1 MSKRIISIILAL
13 TMALSVLGIGAVSV
27 SAATDTATVT
37 VGGEKHTVQVGE
49 YIKYTLSMTY
59 VGQKLTTGQIELP
72 VDFGGLNSYTQ
83 SEADAFISEIA
94 PVSTTSSVCLR
105 SDTKNSFGLKG
116 YVMNFANPNGY
127 SFATQKAVFSLIF
140 SVEKAGSYNL
150 AAKIRYVEDK
160 AGNTIV
166 DKNYKNRVGIKFSY
180 TEKLE
185 FVNLD
190 TPAISVA
197 TAAGGM
203 KISWKPVPRASLYR
217 VFYNGRNG
225 WTRMVDTTET
235 SYLDTVVNGGT
246 RYTYTVRCL
255 SADKSR
261 YTSDYDRSGKSAVY
275 YPAPKLSLSAG
286 DDSINIKWN
295 AVSGASK
302 YRLYRLENSGWTR
315 VIDTAS
321 TSYSDTSISS
331 GNTYTYTIRTLN
343 SNGSLLSSYY
353 ADGFKLTYLSTPAIS
368 LSNVADGVKISW
380 NNIKGAEKYRIYYKG
395 GTGWKKLVDT
405 TETSFVDKI
414 VSSNH
419 SYTYTVRCI
428 NKDATAFTSYYH
440 PGKSILYVAAPKL
453 TLSPAADG
461 VNIKWS
467 SVAGAAK
474 YRVYVK
480 GAGGWSKLTDTA
492 STSYTDNSVVS
503 GKTYTYT
510 IRAMNSN
517 DQHLSYFYTDG
528 FKIDYI
534 SAPTF
539 SLSNVADGVKISWN
553 KPAGAER
560 FRVYYYGS
568 KGWTKLVET
577 TETSFIDTVVSS
589 NHNYIYTVRC
599 INKDGTAFT
608 SNYREGKN
616 ILYVAAPTM
625 TLASASNGVSVNWNA
640 VAGATKYRVYRKS
653 ANGWTKITDTAST
666 SYVDTNVTKGASY
679 VYTIRCMNSSG
690 QHVSSFYTDG
700 FKITYNP
707 Q

>member
-13 TMALSVLGIGAVSV
+13 TLALSVLGFGAVSV

-49 YIKYTLSMTY
+49 FFKYTLSMTY

-127 SFATQKAVFSLIF
+127 SFTTSKAVFSLIF
-140 SVEKAGSYNL
+140 SVEKAGSYDL
-150 AAKIRYVEDK
+150 AAKIRYVEDI

-166 DKNYKNRVGIKFSY
+166 DKNYKNNAGVKFSY

-185 FVNLD
+185 SVNLD
-190 TPAISVA
+190 TPSISVA

-203 KISWKPVPRASLYR
+203 KISWKPVPRAAVYR
-217 VFYNGRNG
+217 VYYKGSNG

-235 SYLDTVVNGGT
+235 SYLDTDVKGGT

-255 SADKSR
+255 SADKKR
-261 YTSDYDRSGKSAVY
+261 FTSDYDRSGKSAVY
-275 YPAPKLSLSAG
+275 YPAPKLSLSA
-286 DDSINIKWN
+286 DEDSIGIKWS

-302 YRLYRLENSGWTR
+302 YRLYRMERSGWTR

-321 TSYSDTSISS
+321 TSYSDTNVSS

-343 SNGSLLSSYY
+343 SSGSLLSSYY
-353 ADGFKLTYLSTPAIS
+353 ADGFKLTYLSAPEIS

-380 NNIKGAEKYRIYYKG
+380 KKLDGAEKYRVYYKG
-395 GTGWKKLVDT
+395 SKGWTRMVDT
-405 TETSFVDKI
+405 AETSYIDKD

-419 SYTYTVRCI
+419 NYTYTVRCI
-428 NKDATAFTSYYH
+428 NKDATAFTSYFRS
-440 PGKSILYVAAPKL
+440 GNSILYVAAPKL

-461 VNIKWS
+461 VDIKWS
-467 SVAGAAK
+467 AVAGAAK

-480 GAGGWSKLTDTA
+480 GTNGWTKITDTT
-492 STSYTDNSVVS
+492 STSCTDNDVVS
-503 GKTYTYT
+503 GKSYIYT
-510 IRAMNSN
+510 IRAMNSSN
-517 DQHLSYFYTDG
+517 QHLSYYYTDG
-528 FKIDYI
+528 FMIDFV
-534 SAPTF
+534 SAPTV

-553 KPAGAER
+553 KPEGAEK

-568 KGWTKLVET
+568 KGWTRLTET
-577 TETSFIDTVVSS
+577 TETSFIDKDVSS
-589 NHNYIYTVRC
+589 NHNFTYTVRC
-599 INKDGTAFT
+599 VNKDSTAFT
-608 SNYREGKN
+608 SNFRAGKK
-616 ILYVAAPTM
+616 ILYVAAPKL
-625 TLASASNGVSVNWNA
+625 TLSSAANGVNIKWNA
-640 VAGATKYRVYRKS
+640 VAGAAKYRVYRKGT
-653 ANGWTKITDTAST
+653 NGWAKLTDTTST
-666 SYVDTNVTKGASY
+666 SYVDTSVTEGTSY
-679 VYTIRCMNSSG
+679 VYTIRCMNSSD
-690 QHVSSFYTDG
+690 QHLSYYYTDG

-707 Q
+707 

>member
-13 TMALSVLGIGAVSV
+13 TLALSVLGFSAVSV

-49 YIKYTLSMTY
+49 FFKYTLSMTY

-127 SFATQKAVFSLIF
+127 SFTTSKAIFSLIF
-140 SVEKAGSYNL
+140 SVEKAGSYDL
-150 AAKIRYVEDK
+150 AAKIRYVEDI

-166 DKNYKNRVGIKFSY
+166 DKNYKNNAGVKFSY

-185 FVNLD
+185 SVNLD

-203 KISWKPVPRASLYR
+203 RISWNPVPRAAVYR
-217 VFYNGRNG
+217 VYYKGSNG

-235 SYLDTVVNGGT
+235 SYLDTDVKGGT

-255 SADKSR
+255 SADKKR
-261 YTSDYDRSGKSAVY
+261 FTSDYDRSGKSAVY
-275 YPAPKLSLSAG
+275 YPAPKLSLSA
-286 DDSINIKWN
+286 DEDSIGIKWS

-302 YRLYRLENSGWTR
+302 YRLYRMERSGWTR

-321 TSYSDTSISS
+321 TSYSDTNVSS

-343 SNGSLLSSYY
+343 SSGSLLSSYY
-353 ADGFKLTYLSTPAIS
+353 ADGFKLTYLSAPEIS

-380 NNIKGAEKYRIYYKG
+380 KKLDGAEKYRVYYKG
-395 GTGWKKLVDT
+395 SKGWTRMVDT
-405 TETSFVDKI
+405 AETSYIDKD

-419 SYTYTVRCI
+419 NYTYTVRCI
-428 NKDATAFTSYYH
+428 NKDATAFTSYFRS
-440 PGKSILYVAAPKL
+440 GNSILYVAAPKL
-453 TLSPAADG
+453 SLSPAADG
-461 VNIKWS
+461 VDIKWS
-467 SVAGAAK
+467 AVAGAAK

-480 GAGGWSKLTDTA
+480 GTNGWTKITDTT
-492 STSYTDNSVVS
+492 STSCTDNDVVS
-503 GKTYTYT
+503 GKSYIYT
-510 IRAMNSN
+510 IRAMNSSN
-517 DQHLSYFYTDG
+517 QHLSYYYTDG
-528 FKIDYI
+528 FKIDFV
-534 SAPTF
+534 SAPTV

-553 KPAGAER
+553 KPEGAEK

-568 KGWTKLVET
+568 KGWTRLTET
-577 TETSFIDTVVSS
+577 TETSFIDKDVSS
-589 NHNYIYTVRC
+589 NHNFTYTVRC
-599 INKDGTAFT
+599 VNKDSTAFT
-608 SNYREGKN
+608 SNFRAGKK
-616 ILYVAAPTM
+616 ILYVAAPKL
-625 TLASASNGVSVNWNA
+625 TLSSAANGVNIKWNA
-640 VAGATKYRVYRKS
+640 VAGAAKYRVYRKG
-653 ANGWTKITDTAST
+653 ANGWAKLTDTTST
-666 SYVDTNVTKGASY
+666 SYVDTNVAKGTSY
-679 VYTIRCMNSSG
+679 VYTIRCMNSSD
-690 QHVSSFYTDG
+690 QHLSYYYTDG

-707 Q
+707 